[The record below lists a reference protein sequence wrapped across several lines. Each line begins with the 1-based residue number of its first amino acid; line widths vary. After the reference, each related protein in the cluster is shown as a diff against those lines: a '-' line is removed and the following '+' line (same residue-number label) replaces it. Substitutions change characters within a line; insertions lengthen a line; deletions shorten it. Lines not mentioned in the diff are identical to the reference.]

1 MRNMWSYSSLTL
13 TVMVA
18 ACVLSVVTGDY
29 RRTGCGQ
36 RLSGVRT
43 LNVTAQDVFTTDKFT
58 SDYETF
64 PWLVPIQMTN
74 TGGETPTLLC
84 AGVAISS
91 YVAVAPAHCVVGV
104 QKTRLRAREFAVE
117 NLIVHPDYVDGHP
130 SNQHDL
136 AVIKARE
143 TPSGNGFE
151 MYACLPD
158 AGDDPVD
165 ACQAADYFQVRN
177 SHL

>member
-1 MRNMWSYSSLTL
+1 
-13 TVMVA
+13 MVA
-18 ACVLSVVTGDY
+18 ASVLSVVTGDY

-74 TGGETPTLLC
+74 TGGDTPTLLC

-104 QKTRLRAREFAVE
+104 QKTRLRAREFEVE

-143 TPSGNGFE
+143 TPSTNGFE